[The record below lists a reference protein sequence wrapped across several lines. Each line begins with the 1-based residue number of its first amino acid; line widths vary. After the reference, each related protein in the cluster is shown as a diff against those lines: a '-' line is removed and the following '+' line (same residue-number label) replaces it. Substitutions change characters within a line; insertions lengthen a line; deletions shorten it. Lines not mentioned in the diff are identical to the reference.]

1 MKLKSILKY
10 RSHIFVVLKIVIK
23 TVTSIMLAKVDQDKK
38 IIEVTLTQ
46 GMSFL
51 HHCGIIERI

>member
-10 RSHIFVVLKIVIK
+10 RSHIFVVLKIAIK

-51 HHCGIIERI
+51 HHCDIIERI